1 MFVCL
6 VAQSCPTLC
15 EPMSCSPAGSSIH
28 GDSPGKN
35 IGVGCHALLQVI
47 SPTQGWN
54 PGLLHCRQILYHL
67 SHQGCPLNAWLWKK
81 KREKISDEDSLQNF
95 ILNIMNLIIQYI
107 IYKMKKTRDFSGW
120 ASCSESTLQCRGCGF
135 NPWLRTKILHAAE
148 KLSPC
153 VTTTEAHTLHS
164 AHATTKIQHNQL
176 NKQIHV

>member
-54 PGLLHCRQILYHL
+54 PGLLRCRQILYHCATKEATYFCFMNKFICIIFL
-67 SHQGCPLNAWLWKK
+67 DSSYKLYNMLVVFSVTLDPLL
-81 KREKISDEDSLQNF
+81 LQ
-95 ILNIMNLIIQYI
+95 IIQ
-107 IYKMKKTRDFSGW
+107 
-120 ASCSESTLQCRGCGF
+120 ATLNLPVRISLIPPCRNPPVPIVAATCLLVCGF
-135 NPWLRTKILHAAE
+135 ESSH
-148 KLSPC
+148 
-153 VTTTEAHTLHS
+153 
-164 AHATTKIQHNQL
+164 
-176 NKQIHV
+176 

>member
-1 MFVCL
+1 M
-6 VAQSCPTLC
+6 
-15 EPMSCSPAGSSIH
+15 
-28 GDSPGKN
+28 
-35 IGVGCHALLQVI
+35 GCHSLLQRI
-47 SPTQGWN
+47 FPAHRSN

-67 SHQGCPLNAWLWKK
+67 SHQGSPLNAWLWGKK
-81 KREKISDEDSLQNF
+81 KEKISDEDSLQNF